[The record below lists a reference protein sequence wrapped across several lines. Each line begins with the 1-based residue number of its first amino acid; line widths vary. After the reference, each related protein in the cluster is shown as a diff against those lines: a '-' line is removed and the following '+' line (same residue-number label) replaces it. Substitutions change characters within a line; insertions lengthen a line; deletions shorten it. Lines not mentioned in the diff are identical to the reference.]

1 MSAASLVGELQ
12 PRARQLREGLLS
24 ALSSPPSLLQRAAIA
39 HTVVH
44 DSLLGAP
51 RAQIKKL
58 ADLAWGDGTLLQTDR
73 ALDLSSPLLCA
84 ALVFA
89 DELEQAIEI
98 ASAVLTAQAPDQMS
112 PMQEI
117 VSATK
122 AWALY
127 QQGRLAEAEA
137 DANAALDGPSGARAS
152 FTQSALALIACC
164 HLERGHLEQAESVLA
179 LMEGQGTTDPI
190 SHALHLDVRAQLRLA
205 EHRPQEALQDAFE
218 AGLVIDARF
227 ADASPGAI
235 PWRSTAALAHLA
247 LGEPAEARTLVE
259 EELRRARKIGLT
271 RIVIRD
277 LRILGLALNGKGIE
291 RLAEAVEIGNSY
303 PDRLEHVR
311 ALIDYGA
318 ALRRSNQRVDAREP
332 LRRGLDLSHK
342 GGATVLESRART
354 ELIATGARPR
364 RSETTGVDSL
374 TVSQRRVAELA
385 ARGLTTRQIAEA
397 LFVTPKTVEF
407 HLRQTYRK
415 LDIASRDEL
424 TKTLITV

>member
-1 MSAASLVGELQ
+1 MLGSYL
-12 PRARQLREGLLS
+12 PT
-24 ALSSPPSLLQRAAIA
+24 SSNKA
-39 HTVVH
+39 V
-44 DSLLGAP
+44 
-51 RAQIKKL
+51 
-58 ADLAWGDGTLLQTDR
+58 
-73 ALDLSSPLLCA
+73 
-84 ALVFA
+84 
-89 DELEQAIEI
+89 EI
-98 ASAVLTAQAPDQMS
+98 ADAVLTAKAPDQMS
-112 PMQEI
+112 PVEEI
-117 VSATK
+117 LSATR

-127 QQGRLAEAEA
+127 QQGRLSEAEA

-152 FTQSALALIACC
+152 FTPSALALIASC
-164 HLERGHLEQAESVLA
+164 HIERGHLEQAESVLA
-179 LMEGQGTTDPI
+179 LMEREGTTDPI

-218 AGLVIDARF
+218 AGLVIEARF

-271 RIVIRD
+271 RVVIRD

-364 RSETTGVDSL
+364 RAQTTGVDSL
-374 TVSQRRVAELA
+374 AISQRRVAELA